1 MCQRFVFNMAR
12 PVLEK
17 NYGKLISGSPRPK
30 FNIAPGARTPV
41 RCKGDDFLV
50 WSKWGLIP
58 YDTQT
63 SGGFQALN
71 LLDLSD
77 PEIRSKYN
85 IRAERKCII
94 PVNGFYFWD
103 ESEKPSYI
111 HFKRNP
117 HFAFAGLYESW
128 EISQGKQV
136 HTFLIFQ
143 MPTVAKLAPVAERMP
158 LLMSSAESRIWLE
171 NDDLEIFH
179 SEILEREENLIVQP
193 ANARVLD
200 NNIDHKDLIKSGQQ
214 VEAGENLSLF

>member
-1 MCQRFVFNMAR
+1 MSR

-30 FNIAPGARTPV
+30 FNISQGTRTPL

-58 YDTQT
+58 YDSKTT
-63 SGGFQALN
+63 GGFEALD

-77 PEIRSKYN
+77 PQIKSKYN
-85 IRAERKCII
+85 IRSAQKCII
-94 PVNGFYFWD
+94 PVNGFYLWND
-103 ESEKPSYI
+103 QESPVYI
-111 HFKRNP
+111 QFKRNP

-143 MPTVAKLAPVAERMP
+143 MPSTGKVNGISKLMP
-158 LLMSSAESRIWLE
+158 LVMSSLESRIWLE

-179 SEILEREENLIVQP
+179 SEILNEEENMTVQP
-193 ANARVLD
+193 ANRDVID
-200 NNIDHKDLIKSGQQ
+200 KNKDHKDLIKSGKQA
-214 VEAGENLSLF
+214 EAGENLSLF